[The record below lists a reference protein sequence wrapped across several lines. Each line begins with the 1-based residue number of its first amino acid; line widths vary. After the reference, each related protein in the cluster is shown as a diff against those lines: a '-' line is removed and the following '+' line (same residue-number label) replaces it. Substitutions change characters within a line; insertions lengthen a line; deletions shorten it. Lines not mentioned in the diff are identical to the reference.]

1 MTNNRNQIAH
11 RRLAV
16 SGSAFLLFLGFAG
29 TCRAA
34 GPSGV
39 EPISGDLVRCRHAAV
54 VSVSPPASA
63 VGVGVLAKG
72 GTAVDAAVATAF
84 ALAVT
89 WPSAGNIGGGG
100 YMLVAPPQSSGS
112 AVVFDFRE
120 MAPAAA
126 TKEMFVRRDRRTAHR
141 RVGVPGTVRG
151 MAPAHARFGKL
162 PWKSL
167 LSPAIGLAKEGFLIH

>member
-1 MTNNRNQIAH
+1 M
-11 RRLAV
+11 
-16 SGSAFLLFLGFAG
+16 LFYRSWASQEA
-29 TCRAA
+29 CRAG

-39 EPISGDLVRCRHAAV
+39 EPISGGLVRCRHAAV
-54 VSVSPPASA
+54 VSVSPRATA
-63 VGVGVLAKG
+63 VGAGVLAKG

-120 MAPAAA
+120 TAPAAA
-126 TKEMFVRRDRRTAHR
+126 TKDMFVPRGKSDRSSQGRRSWHGSRTGAWHR
-141 RVGVPGTVRG
+141 
-151 MAPAHARFGKL
+151 ARFGKL
-162 PWKSL
+162 P
-167 LSPAIGLAKEGFLIH
+167 